1 MMSDMVRVSGQFP
14 GASRVSAMGA
24 KVSSFMTITNGTIT
38 HPDHRG
44 A

>member
-1 MMSDMVRVSGQFP
+1 MVRVSEQFLS
-14 GASRVSAMGA
+14 ASRSFAMGTGL
-24 KVSSFMTITNGTIT
+24 SCQMMTTNGTIT

>member
-1 MMSDMVRVSGQFP
+1 MMSDMVRVSGQLS
-14 GASRVSAMGA
+14 GVSRIFAMGTTL
-24 KVSSFMTITNGTIT
+24 SNLMTTTNGTIT